1 MDSLFYSSSLI
12 FMKRT
17 KFILCHKCQGT
28 IVGTKHHPKLEQC
41 GCMSSWVRGF
51 EDKLTLKEAQAAQ
64 KLAKV

>member
-1 MDSLFYSSSLI
+1 
-12 FMKRT
+12 MKRT